1 MSNLMDWS
9 FLLSLVFSVLVVLA
23 ARARIKKSHLEERTS
38 RNEIIRLNEDL
49 SRVRDELIEFVPA
62 GLSRLRDG
70 LIEFVPDGLLVVDSK
85 GIIVNTN
92 AQLESVFGWKSA
104 ELTGQPIEVL
114 VPLEFRDRH
123 DKLRATFFTKGKER
137 AMTSG
142 KSSANLTGLRKDNTT
157 FSIEVSLKPINY
169 NGEKMVVAGVR
180 DVSARVKIG
189 EEISQALIA
198 LDAADDAIFVY
209 NAETLNFTYASVGA
223 IGQLG
228 FEREEFLSMRATD
241 IVSEKS
247 KNSFRKHC
255 SDCIESKGKT
265 IHFNVIYISKKGK
278 ELPVELKARYVDH
291 SKKPYIVAVA
301 RDISERIPGT
311 KSSNSNSLQL
321 KQLNR
326 KLELERQNL
335 EKEVKERTRELE
347 SAKKR
352 AEDASNAKSS
362 YLAAMSHEIRTPMN
376 GVIGMIE
383 LLLISDL
390 DQKQMQR
397 VSTLQ
402 DSALSLL
409 TIIDDIL
416 DFSKIEA
423 GKIVL
428 ANEPVDLAYTT
439 NSIHSSLLAIAAS
452 KEVSLSCY
460 RDPALIPVIFS
471 DALRLRQIVT
481 NLVGN
486 SIKFSSGLNR
496 KGIVNLRFE
505 SNHGKGLR
513 IIVSDNG
520 IGIAEESLKTIFEPF
535 NQEDA
540 STVQNFGGT
549 GLGLPI
555 TKALVEKMK
564 GSLELESKP
573 GVYTK
578 FTVNLPIT
586 APVGQSMPE
595 FTPIL
600 QGVLCNLYAEDEER
614 IKDWNR
620 YLIYAGAKV
629 RKVKNP
635 GELIEASESDLIM
648 IDTVIGIAID
658 NKTGVEYFK
667 SLVQNTNSSKQ
678 IKLIVVRP
686 LQNKVTDRLAEN
698 FTLVD
703 DNPNQNTAFHQ
714 VLSAISEETADIEC
728 VSLDNSLVLEENTEE
743 DDSASRKTQ
752 LLVAEDNAIN
762 QNVISNQL
770 EALGYSYDIA
780 NNGEEAF
787 ELIRS
792 NNYAMLL
799 TDLHMPIVDG
809 YTLATTIREWE
820 RTQNQQRIPIVAY
833 TANALKGERDRCIE
847 CGMDDYLTKPIA
859 LKDLKSK
866 LAAILFGVSESG
878 TNEEVQSATTN
889 NDISSK
895 PDMPILDISVLMG
908 LVGDDPKVID
918 GFLIDYRKSA
928 EKASADMLAAF
939 ENKDWDT
946 ISGIAHKLKS
956 SSRTVGAI
964 TLGEVCAAIEYAG
977 GQQIEASADEAVSE
991 FGKAIDDV
999 YEALSMKIAQKK
1011 SHESAKRE
1019 IIDNNLQINLP
1030 PAKALNRRESR
1041 FSTAKFDQ

>member
-1 MSNLMDWS
+1 MSNLAEWS
-9 FLLSLVFSVLVVLA
+9 FLLSLAFSIMVVLA
-23 ARARIKKSHLEERTS
+23 ARSRIKRAHLEERSS

-49 SRVRDELIEFVPA
+49 SRVRDELIEFVPE
-62 GLSRLRDG
+62 GLSRLRDE
-70 LIEFVPDGLLVVDSK
+70 LIEFDPDGLLVMDSK

-92 AQLESVFGWKSA
+92 AQIENIFGWKTE
-104 ELTGQPIEVL
+104 ELNGQSIELL
-114 VPLEFRDRH
+114 VPQEFRNRH
-123 DKLRATFFTKGKER
+123 DKLRSNFFEKGKER
-137 AMTSG
+137 IMSSG
-142 KSSANLTGLRKDNTT
+142 KSAANLTGLRKDNSI
-157 FSIEVSLKPINY
+157 FAIEVSLKPINY

-209 NAETLNFTYASVGA
+209 GADTLNFTYASVGA
-223 IGQLG
+223 TGQLG
-228 FEREEFLSMRATD
+228 YTREEFLSMKATD
-241 IVSEKS
+241 IITKKNKGVFQLQLSES
-247 KNSFRKHC
+247 V
-255 SDCIESKGKT
+255 DSKGET
-265 IHFNVIYISKKGK
+265 IHYTDIHLAKNGK
-278 ELPVELKARYVDH
+278 EIPVEISIRFIDH
-291 SKKPYIVAVA
+291 SKNPYIVAVV
-301 RDISERIPGT
+301 RDISGRISDMESPH
-311 KSSNSNSLQL
+311 SNSLEL
-321 KQLNR
+321 KQLNK
-326 KLELERQNL
+326 KLELERRNL
-335 EKEVKERTRELE
+335 EKEVKERTGELE

-390 DQKQMQR
+390 DRKQMQR
-397 VSTLQ
+397 VTTLQ

-428 ANEPVDLAYTT
+428 ANEPVDLVYTT
-439 NSIHSSLLAIAAS
+439 NSIHSSLLAIATS
-452 KEVSLSCY
+452 KGVSLSCY

-486 SIKFSSGLNR
+486 SIKFSTGLNR
-496 KGIVNLRFE
+496 KGNVNLRFE
-505 SNHGKGLR
+505 SSLGKGLR
-513 IIVSDNG
+513 IIVKDNG
-520 IGIAEESLKTIFEPF
+520 IGIAKESLETIFEPF
-535 NQEDA
+535 KQQDA

-549 GLGLPI
+549 GLGLSI
-555 TKALVEKMK
+555 TKALVEKMN
-564 GSLELESKP
+564 GTLELESKP

-578 FTVNLPIT
+578 FIVNLPIA
-586 APVGQSMPE
+586 APVGQNMPE

-600 QGVLCNLYAEDEER
+600 QGALCNLYCEDEDR
-614 IKDWNR
+614 AKDWNS

-629 RKVKNP
+629 RKVDNP
-635 GELIEASESDLIM
+635 DDLAKATDSDLDM
-648 IDTVIGIAID
+648 TDTVIGIAID
-658 NKTGVEYFK
+658 NKLGTDYFQ
-667 SLVQNTNSSKQ
+667 SLVQASESSKLNT
-678 IKLIVVRP
+678 LIVVRP
-686 LQNKVTDRLAEN
+686 LSNKVTESFAEN

-703 DNPNQNTAFHQ
+703 DNPNQNMSFHQ
-714 VLSAISEETADIEC
+714 VLAAISEETTEIEP
-728 VSLDNSLVLEENTEE
+728 STDDQNLTIEKNTAK
-743 DDSASRKTQ
+743 DDTASQKTQ

-780 NNGEEAF
+780 NNGTEAL
-787 ELIRS
+787 ELLRD

-799 TDLHMPIVDG
+799 TDLHMPVMDG
-809 YTLATTIREWE
+809 YTLATKIREQE
-820 RTQNQQRIPIVAY
+820 STKEHIPIVAY

-866 LAAILFGVSESG
+866 LQAILHGTPEIEPVEATVTNAADSQILTKPAEPVLDVS
-878 TNEEVQSATTN
+878 
-889 NDISSK
+889 I
-895 PDMPILDISVLMG
+895 LMG

-928 EKASADMLAAF
+928 EKAAIDMLAAF

-977 GQQIEASADEAVSE
+977 GQQIEAAADEAVAE

-999 YEALSMKIAQKK
+999 YKALSTKLAEGK
-1011 SHESAKRE
+1011 SHEQIDQDIEGNSA
-1019 IIDNNLQINLP
+1019 QINLSSTNTLGKQAP
-1030 PAKALNRRESR
+1030 Q
-1041 FSTAKFDQ
+1041 FSNVDIE

>member
-1 MSNLMDWS
+1 MNNLLDWS
-9 FLLSLVFSVLVVLA
+9 FLLSLVFSAMVVLA
-23 ARARIKKSHLEERTS
+23 ARARIKKSHLEEHAS

-49 SRVRDELIEFVPA
+49 SRVRDELIEFVPT
-62 GLSRLRDG
+62 GLSRLRDE
-70 LIEFVPDGLLVVDSK
+70 LIEFVPDGLLVMDSK

-92 AQLESVFGWKSA
+92 AQLESVFGWKAA
-104 ELTGQPIEVL
+104 ELTGQSIEVL
-114 VPLEFRDRH
+114 VPSEFRDRH
-123 DKLRATFFTKGKER
+123 DKLRAVFFAKGKER
-137 AMTSG
+137 EMASG
-142 KSSANLTGLRKDNTT
+142 KPSANLTGLRKDNTT
-157 FSIEVSLKPINY
+157 FAIEVSLKPINY
-169 NGEKMVVAGVR
+169 NGEEMVVAGVR
-180 DVSARVKIG
+180 DVSARVKVG

-198 LDAADDAIFVY
+198 LDAADDAILVY
-209 NAETLNFTYASVGA
+209 NAETLNFTYASAGA
-223 IGQLG
+223 TGQLG
-228 FEREEFLSMRATD
+228 YGRDELLSMKATD
-241 IVSEKS
+241 ILS
-247 KNSFRKHC
+247 KTGKASFQQHF

-265 IHFNVIYISKKGK
+265 IHHNEIYVSKKGK
-278 ELPVELKARYVDH
+278 EFLVELNTRYVDH
-291 SKKPYIVAVA
+291 SKNPYIVAVA

-311 KSSNSNSLQL
+311 ESSNSNSLKLQ
-321 KQLNR
+321 QLNR

-390 DQKQMQR
+390 DRKQMQR
-397 VSTLQ
+397 VGTLQ

-452 KEVSLSCY
+452 KEVSLFCY

-496 KGIVNLRFE
+496 KGSVNLRFE

-513 IIVSDNG
+513 IIVTDNG
-520 IGIAEESLKTIFEPF
+520 IGIAKESLKTIFEPF
-535 NQEDA
+535 KQEDA

-555 TKALVEKMK
+555 TKALVERME
-564 GSLELESKP
+564 GTLELESKP
-573 GVYTK
+573 GLYTK
-578 FTVNLPIT
+578 FTVNLPIA
-586 APVGQSMPE
+586 APVGQNMPE
-595 FTPIL
+595 FTPVL
-600 QGVLCNLYAEDEER
+600 QGVLCNLYSEDEER
-614 IKDWNR
+614 IKDWNS

-629 RKVKNP
+629 RKVESP
-635 GELIEASESDLIM
+635 EELVEASESDLIM
-648 IDTVIGIAID
+648 IDTVIAIAID
-658 NKTGVEYFK
+658 NEISAEHFK
-667 SLVQNTNSSKQ
+667 SLIQGKNSSR
-678 IKLIVVRP
+678 INKLIVVRP
-686 LQNKVTDRLAEN
+686 LHNKVTETLAEN
-698 FTLVD
+698 FALVD

-714 VLSAISEETADIEC
+714 VLSAISEETTDTED
-728 VSLDNSLVLEENTEE
+728 VTRDKKLMLEEDIEE

-780 NNGEEAF
+780 SNGEEAF

-820 RTQNQQRIPIVAY
+820 STQNNQRIPIVAY

-866 LAAILFGVSESG
+866 LAAIMFGTSDTDADEGLQTAATDSVIPSE
-878 TNEEVQSATTN
+878 
-889 NDISSK
+889 
-895 PDMPILDISVLMG
+895 PDMPILDISVLTG

-918 GFLIDYRKSA
+918 GFLVDYRKSA
-928 EKASADMLAAF
+928 KKASTDMLAAF

-964 TLGEVCAAIEYAG
+964 ALGEVCAAIEYAG
-977 GQQIEASADEAVSE
+977 GQQIEAAADEAVSE
-991 FGKAIDDV
+991 FGRAIEDV
-999 YEALSMKIAQKK
+999 YSALSTKLTQDK
-1011 SHESAKRE
+1011 SGELSERE
-1019 IIDNNLQINLP
+1019 IIDNNLQMNLP
-1030 PAKALNRRESR
+1030 AAKTLDRRQSK
-1041 FSTAKFDQ
+1041 FSTAKFEQ